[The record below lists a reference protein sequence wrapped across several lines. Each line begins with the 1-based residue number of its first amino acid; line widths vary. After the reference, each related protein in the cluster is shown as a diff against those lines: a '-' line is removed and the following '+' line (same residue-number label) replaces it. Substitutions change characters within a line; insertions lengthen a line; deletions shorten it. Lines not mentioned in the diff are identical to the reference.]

1 MVRDPGLE
9 PGTPDVSDRYSKP
22 TELIPHGGDGGVRT
36 RVQKS
41 TTN

>member
-22 TELIPHGGDGGVRT
+22 TELIPHGGTDGLCLPCP
-36 RVQKS
+36 KIAIY
-41 TTN
+41 